1 MSAVPRLRTKPPS
14 HFFSPNPRLSCIHR
28 VNEEPRVGYIGPLP
42 LPCRLSW
49 LIIIMAV
56 IFVISQFSSPH
67 IIGVKRCKC
76 DNVGSCLYFTPR
88 CIKYIKSDTKA
99 RPGRGTLYRE
109 DTMYNCWDWL
119 DYAGQGAR
127 QLISSHEKGLS
138 LLDFHLFI

>member
-28 VNEEPRVGYIGPLP
+28 VNEEPRVEYIGPLP

-88 CIKYIKSDTKA
+88 CIKYIKSDTIKYIKSDTIKYIKSDTIKYIKSDTEA
-99 RPGRGTLYRE
+99 RPRRGTLYRE
-109 DTMYNCWDWL
+109 DT
-119 DYAGQGAR
+119 
-127 QLISSHEKGLS
+127 LIVG
-138 LLDFHLFI
+138 IG